1 MTIWIIIIALSV
13 CASVIMVWPLM
24 TRRRISE
31 QNSEAYDIAVYKDQ
45 LSELE
50 LELER
55 NLISEVEAEHTRYEI
70 HKRILAASEGTHAKS
85 TSSSKLP
92 GLVVWVLVI
101 LIPISGVAL
110 YLEFGSP
117 RIEDYPLAERT
128 DIQPVQMSGDSN
140 QSDMPNMDEVLDR
153 LQERLEQTPDDVK
166 GWSLL
171 ARAMMSSQRYDEATN
186 AYKKKYDLTGQI
198 NDKADYAEA
207 LLMIGDGT
215 ITPEIMEI
223 FQEVLQANP
232 LDARSRFYIG
242 MADIQNNN
250 VTSALQ
256 IWTDLLYISADDAPW
271 VEAVK
276 AQIDISAGEAGIDLG
291 ALVAS
296 QEIRDLAKQASIE
309 PAQSDH
315 ARQKALEEQDEM
327 IRSMVEGLASR
338 LRDDPNDPEGWK
350 RLIQSYTVLGEDE
363 KADHAR
369 TMLEKYSK

>member
-110 YLEFGSP
+110 YLELGSP